1 MQGTEACS
9 CSVFLRNCT
18 YLPPVRERR
27 QQVCSLLAAEL
38 SWDVKNYAKW
48 SCQEIF
54 IFRQEVDI
62 VLAFCQFLRFPSFGR
77 WKVCSFFS
85 MSKDFPSSWTN
96 ITLYIQTQLGRKKK
110 KKNPTQE
117 GPKGSVIFLRWHKCK
132 TLVILQA
139 LCESHSRKKSVMHFS
154 LPYAAE
160 MIDIFTLFSLLPSTA
175 ALK

>member
-38 SWDVKNYAKW
+38 SWDVKNCAKW

-54 IFRQEVDI
+54 IFRREVDI

-110 KKNPTQE
+110 KKSNTGRTKRLSNFPKMTQMQNSCY
-117 GPKGSVIFLRWHKCK
+117 PPSSVWEPQQKKKCH
-132 TLVILQA
+132 A
-139 LCESHSRKKSVMHFS
+139 LFITICCRNDWYFHTV
-154 LPYAAE
+154 
-160 MIDIFTLFSLLPSTA
+160 
-175 ALK
+175 